1 MSTDKAS
8 GHTPGP
14 WRVAESGVR
23 DVGGYICFIN
33 KPTHYA
39 DQEERYAR
47 EVEERKAN
55 AQLICAAPDM
65 LAALKRMIASFDFHD
80 ELHAEDG
87 DDVSKMIEFGEAEND
102 CRAAIAKAEQP

>member
-8 GHTPGP
+8 HTPGP

-55 AQLICAAPDM
+55 AKWI
-65 LAALKRMIASFDFHD
+65 AALPDLVAVCKDLQRLMLVIESSVRW
-80 ELHAEDG
+80 G
-87 DDVSKMIEFGEAEND
+87 DLKNHPQVEALLLANV
-102 CRAAIAKAEQP
+102 AAIAKAEHL

>member
-14 WRVAESGVR
+14 WRVSESGVR

-65 LAALKRMIASFDFHD
+65 LAALKAVDDFISGKPD
-80 ELHAEDG
+80 APEP
-87 DDVSKMIEFGEAEND
+87 FGIV
-102 CRAAIAKAEQP
+102 RAAIAKAEAQP